1 MVEAL
6 WSPQHSRMC
15 DLACWELHCRG
26 FRAPQIAA
34 QLRVSVPRVVEGV
47 RRAGSDAWARGPARA
62 VGEGRCKPSSGPAGP
77 GGERGR

>member
-1 MVEAL
+1 MIEAL
-6 WSPQHSRMC
+6 WSPQHGRMC

-47 RRAGSDAWARGPARA
+47 RRAGSEAWARGPARA
-62 VGEGRCKPSSGPAGP
+62 AGERASGRSSGPAGP
-77 GGERGR
+77 GREHGR